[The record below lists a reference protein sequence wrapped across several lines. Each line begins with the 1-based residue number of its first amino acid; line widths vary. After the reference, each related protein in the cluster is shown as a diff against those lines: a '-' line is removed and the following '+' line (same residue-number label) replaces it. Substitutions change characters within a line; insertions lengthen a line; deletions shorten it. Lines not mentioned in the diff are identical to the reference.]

1 MPSTYTTNLGIEKIA
16 SGDQSGTWGA
26 TTNTNFDIIDQA
38 INGVAQITL
47 ASAGTSGSPNTLAI
61 TNGAVS
67 DGRNKFIEFVDGGDL
82 GATAYVQ
89 LTPNDAEKIVV
100 IRNSLSASRSVIVF
114 QGTYSASNDFEV
126 TNGKDVVLKFSGA
139 GASAT
144 VTQVFDD
151 LLVSALST
159 TTLNLGGTA
168 VTSTAAEINILDGVT
183 ATTAELNYVD
193 GVTSNIQTQ
202 LDSKSSSTSPTFTG
216 TVTIATADINGGN
229 IDGTAI
235 GSSSASTGNFSTLSI
250 AGSAITSTAA
260 EINILDGVTATT
272 AELNYVDGV
281 TSAIQTQLNTKA
293 TIASPTFTG
302 TVTIPTADINGGA
315 IDGTAIGGTVAST
328 GNFSTLSIG
337 GSAITATAAEIN
349 ILDGVTATT
358 AEINK
363 LDGLTATTTELN
375 YVDGVTSAIQT
386 QLNAKASAAS
396 PTLTGTTSIST
407 LSLGGTTITATAA
420 EINILDGVTATTT
433 ELNYTDGVTSN
444 IQTQLNAKAPIASP
458 TFTGTSTVPSL
469 VLGSGSTVTSI
480 KDEDNMASNS
490 NTALATQQSI
500 KAYVDNSAV
509 DLTAITTDV
518 EPNTS
523 ASNDLGSATKLWQ
536 DLYLSGGIYF
546 NGSGSADYLDD
557 YEKGT
562 FTLNV
567 GGSYLVPLSGTVSSY
582 YAEYVKIG
590 RVVHVFG
597 QINGSSLAI
606 NSGTGTGYL
615 IFGTGA
621 LPFAT
626 TNNGGQ
632 SPNETF
638 TGVVGDGSGYG
649 LTSAG
654 SRTASVSAVYGTD
667 WSWGPTSF
675 SSGAINA
682 VCTYMTDS

>member
-26 TTNTNFDIIDQA
+26 TTNTNFDILDQGV
-38 INGVAQITL
+38 NGIAQITL
-47 ASAGTSGSPNTLAI
+47 ASAGTSGSPNSLPI

-89 LTPNDAEKIVV
+89 LTPNDAEKIVF
-100 IRNSLSASRSVIVF
+100 IRNSLSANRSVIVF
-114 QGTYSASNDFEV
+114 QGTYNASNDFEIA
-126 TNGKDVVLKFSGA
+126 NGKDVVLKFNG
-139 GASAT
+139 GGTGAT

-168 VTSTAAEINILDGVT
+168 VTSTAAELNILDGVT

-202 LDSKSSSTSPTFTG
+202 LDAKAAASNPTFTG

-235 GSSSASTGNFSTLSI
+235 GSAS
-250 AGSAITSTAA
+250 
-260 EINILDGVTATT
+260 
-272 AELNYVDGV
+272 
-281 TSAIQTQLNTKA
+281 
-293 TIASPTFTG
+293 
-302 TVTIPTADINGGA
+302 
-315 IDGTAIGGTVAST
+315 AST

-337 GSAITATAAEIN
+337 GSAITATAAELN
-349 ILDGVTATT
+349 KMDGVTATT
-358 AEINK
+358 AEINV
-363 LDGLTATTTELN
+363 LDGITATTVELN

-386 QLNAKASAAS
+386 QLNAKAPTAS
-396 PTLTGTTSIST
+396 PTFTGTVTIPT
-407 LSLGGTTITATAA
+407 LSLNGTTVTATAA
-420 EINILDGVTATTT
+420 EINKLDGVTATTT

-444 IQTQLNAKAPIASP
+444 IQTQLNAKAPVNSP

-509 DLTAITTDV
+509 NLTAVTTDID
-518 EPNTS
+518 PNTDN
-523 ASNDLGSATKLWQ
+523 ANDLGSATKRWQ
-536 DLYLSGGIYF
+536 DLYLSGGVYL
-546 NGSGSADYLDD
+546 GGTTSANFLDD

-567 GGSYLVPLSGTVSSY
+567 GGSYLVPLSGTPSSY

-597 QINGSSLAI
+597 QITGSSLSI
-606 NSGTGTGYL
+606 DGGTGTGYI
-615 IFGTGA
+615 IFGSGA

-626 TNNGGQ
+626 TNDGSQ
-632 SPNETF
+632 SNETF
-638 TGVVGDGSGYG
+638 TGVVGNGASYG
-649 LTSAG
+649 PITAG
-654 SRTASVSAVYGTD
+654 SRTASVSAAFGTN
-667 WSWGPTSF
+667 WSWGSTSF
-675 SSGAINA
+675 SSSVINA

>member
-89 LTPNDAEKIVV
+89 LTPDDAEKIVV

-168 VTSTAAEINILDGVT
+168 VTSTAAELNILDGVT

-202 LDSKSSSTSPTFTG
+202 LDAKAAASNPTFTG

-235 GSSSASTGNFSTLSI
+235 GSTTASTGNFSTLSI
-250 AGSAITSTAA
+250 AGTAVTSTAA
-260 EINILDGVTATT
+260 ELNILDGVTATASEINVLDGITATT

-281 TSAIQTQLNTKA
+281 TSNIQTQLNAKSNS
-293 TIASPTFTG
+293 ASPTFTG
-302 TVTIPTADINGGA
+302 TVTISTADINGGA
-315 IDGTAIGGTVAST
+315 IDGTAIGGTTAST
-328 GNFSTLSIG
+328 GNFSTLSIAG
-337 GSAITATAAEIN
+337 TAITATAAELN
-349 ILDGVTATT
+349 KMDGVTATT
-358 AEINK
+358 AE
-363 LDGLTATTTELN
+363 LN
-375 YVDGVTSAIQT
+375 YV
-386 QLNAKASAAS
+386 
-396 PTLTGTTSIST
+396 
-407 LSLGGTTITATAA
+407 
-420 EINILDGVTATTT
+420 
-433 ELNYTDGVTSN
+433 DGVTSN

-469 VLGSGSTVTSI
+469 VLGSGATVTSI

-490 NTALATQQSI
+490 ATALATQQSI

-518 EPNTS
+518 IPNTS
-523 ASNDLGSATKLWQ
+523 NNNDLGSATKLWQ

-546 NGSGSADYLDD
+546 NGSGSADFLDD
-557 YEKGT
+557 YEKGA

-567 GGSYLVPLSGTVSSY
+567 AGSFLTALSGTVSSY
-582 YAEYVKIG
+582 YAEYVKVG

-606 NSGTGTGYL
+606 NSGTSPGYI

-626 TNNGGQ
+626 TNSGGQ

-649 LTSAG
+649 LTTAG

-675 SSGAINA
+675 SSAAINA
-682 VCTYMTDS
+682 VCTYMTDA

>member
-16 SGDQSGTWGA
+16 VGEQSGTWGT
-26 TTNTNFDIIDQA
+26 TTNTNFDILDQA
-38 INGVAQITL
+38 VNGVIQITL
-47 ASAGTSGSPNTLAI
+47 ASAGTSGSPTVLDI
-61 TNGAVS
+61 SNGSVS

-89 LTPNDAEKIVV
+89 LSPNDAEKIVFV
-100 IRNSLSASRSVIVF
+100 RNSLSGSRSILVF
-114 QGTYSASNDFEV
+114 QGTYNASNDFEIP
-126 TNGKDVVLKFSGA
+126 NGKDVVIKFDGGGA
-139 GASAT
+139 TAT

-151 LLVSALST
+151 LLVTGLSVT
-159 TTLNLGGTA
+159 SLTLGGTA
-168 VTSTAAEINILDGVT
+168 ITSTAAELNVLDGIT
-183 ATTAELNYVD
+183 ATTTELNYTD

-202 LDSKSSSTSPTFTG
+202 LNAKAPLASPTFTG

-260 EINILDGVTATT
+260 EINILDGVTAT
-272 AELNYVDGV
+272 
-281 TSAIQTQLNTKA
+281 
-293 TIASPTFTG
+293 AS
-302 TVTIPTADINGGA
+302 
-315 IDGTAIGGTVAST
+315 
-328 GNFSTLSIG
+328 
-337 GSAITATAAEIN
+337 EIN
-349 ILDGVTATT
+349 VLDG
-358 AEINK
+358 I
-363 LDGLTATTTELN
+363 TATTTELN

-386 QLNAKASAAS
+386 QLNAKAPTAS

-407 LSLGGTTITATAA
+407 LSLGGTTITAT
-420 EINILDGVTATTT
+420 GT

-444 IQTQLNAKAPIASP
+444 IQTQLDAKAPIASP

-500 KAYVDNSAV
+500 KAYVDAQSTDFTSVAT
-509 DLTAITTDV
+509 DIRPTTD
-518 EPNTS
+518 N
-523 ASNDLGSATKLWQ
+523 ANDLGSASKRWQ
-536 DLYLSGGIYF
+536 DLYLSGGVYI
-546 NGSGSADYLDD
+546 GGTTSANFLDD

-582 YAEYVKIG
+582 YAEYVKVG

-597 QINGSSLAI
+597 QINGSSLQI
-606 NSGTGTGYL
+606 NSGTGTGYI

-682 VCTYMTDS
+682 VCTYMTDA

>member
-16 SGDQSGTWGA
+16 VGEQSGTWGT
-26 TTNTNFDIIDQA
+26 TTNTNFDILDQA
-38 INGVAQITL
+38 VNGVIQITL
-47 ASAGTSGSPNTLAI
+47 ASAGTSGSPTVLDI
-61 TNGAVS
+61 SNGSVS
-67 DGRNKFIEFVDGGDL
+67 DGRSKFIEFVDGGDL

-89 LTPNDAEKIVV
+89 LSPNDAEKIVFV
-100 IRNSLSASRSVIVF
+100 RNSLSGSRSILVF
-114 QGTYSASNDFEV
+114 QGTYNASNDFEIP
-126 TNGKDVVLKFSGA
+126 NGKDVVIKFDGGGA
-139 GASAT
+139 TAT

-151 LLVSALST
+151 LLVTGLSVT
-159 TTLNLGGTA
+159 SLTLGGTA
-168 VTSTAAEINILDGVT
+168 ITSTAAELNVLDGIT
-183 ATTAELNYVD
+183 ATTTELNYTD

-202 LDSKSSSTSPTFTG
+202 LNAKAPLASPTFTG

-260 EINILDGVTATT
+260 EINILDGVTAT
-272 AELNYVDGV
+272 
-281 TSAIQTQLNTKA
+281 
-293 TIASPTFTG
+293 AS
-302 TVTIPTADINGGA
+302 
-315 IDGTAIGGTVAST
+315 
-328 GNFSTLSIG
+328 
-337 GSAITATAAEIN
+337 EIN
-349 ILDGVTATT
+349 VLDG
-358 AEINK
+358 I
-363 LDGLTATTTELN
+363 TATTTELN

-386 QLNAKASAAS
+386 QLNAKAPTAS

-407 LSLGGTTITATAA
+407 LSLGGTTITAT
-420 EINILDGVTATTT
+420 GT

-444 IQTQLNAKAPIASP
+444 IQTQLDAKAPIASP

-500 KAYVDNSAV
+500 KAYVDAQSTDFTSVAT
-509 DLTAITTDV
+509 DIRPTTD
-518 EPNTS
+518 N
-523 ASNDLGSATKLWQ
+523 ANDLGSATKRWQ
-536 DLYLSGGIYF
+536 DLYLSGGVYI
-546 NGSGSADYLDD
+546 GGTTSANFLDD

-582 YAEYVKIG
+582 YAEYVKVG

-597 QINGSSLAI
+597 QINGSSLQI
-606 NSGTGTGYL
+606 NSGTGTGYI

-682 VCTYMTDS
+682 VCTYMTDA

>member
-16 SGDQSGTWGA
+16 SGDQSGTWGT
-26 TTNTNFDIIDQA
+26 TTNTNFDILDQGV
-38 INGVAQITL
+38 NGIAQITL
-47 ASAGTSGSPNTLAI
+47 ASAGTSGSPNSLPI

-89 LTPNDAEKIVV
+89 LTPNDAEKIVF
-100 IRNSLSASRSVIVF
+100 IRNSLSGSRSIIVF
-114 QGTYSASNDFEV
+114 QGTYNASNDFEV
-126 TNGKDVVLKFSGA
+126 ANGKDVVLKFDG
-139 GASAT
+139 GGTGAT

-168 VTSTAAEINILDGVT
+168 VTSTAAELNILDGVT

-202 LDSKSSSTSPTFTG
+202 LDAKAAASNPTFTG

-260 EINILDGVTATT
+260 ELNILDGVTAT
-272 AELNYVDGV
+272 
-281 TSAIQTQLNTKA
+281 
-293 TIASPTFTG
+293 AS
-302 TVTIPTADINGGA
+302 
-315 IDGTAIGGTVAST
+315 
-328 GNFSTLSIG
+328 
-337 GSAITATAAEIN
+337 EIN
-349 ILDGVTATT
+349 VLDG
-358 AEINK
+358 I
-363 LDGLTATTTELN
+363 TATTTELN

-386 QLNAKASAAS
+386 QLNAKAPTAS

-407 LSLGGTTITATAA
+407 LSLGGTTITASGA
-420 EINILDGVTATTT
+420 EINKLDGVTATTA

-500 KAYVDNSAV
+500 KAYVDNSAL
-509 DLTAITTDV
+509 DLTAVTTDID
-518 EPNTS
+518 PNTDN
-523 ASNDLGSATKLWQ
+523 ANDLGSAAKRWQ
-536 DLYLSGGIYF
+536 DLYLSGGVYL
-546 NGSGSADYLDD
+546 GGTTSANFLDD

-567 GGSYLVPLSGTVSSY
+567 PGSLLTALQGSVTGY

-597 QINGSSLAI
+597 QIIGSSI
-606 NSGTGTGYL
+606 FIDSGTSPGYIIL
-615 IFGTGA
+615 GGGC
-621 LPFAT
+621 LPFSTSAQGIST
-626 TNNGGQ
+626 AGDD
-632 SPNETF
+632 TF

-654 SRTASVSAVYGTD
+654 SRIASVSAAWDTN
-667 WSWGPTSF
+667 WSWGSTSF
-675 SSGAINA
+675 SAATINA
-682 VCTYMTDS
+682 VCTYMTDA

>member
-16 SGDQSGTWGA
+16 SGDQSGTWGT
-26 TTNTNFDIIDQA
+26 TTNTNFDILDQGV
-38 INGVAQITL
+38 NGIAQITL
-47 ASAGTSGSPNTLAI
+47 ASAGTSGSPNSLPI

-89 LTPNDAEKIVV
+89 LTPNDAEKIVF
-100 IRNSLSASRSVIVF
+100 IRNSLSGSRSIIVF
-114 QGTYSASNDFEV
+114 QGTYNASNDFEV
-126 TNGKDVVLKFSGA
+126 ANGKDVVLKFDG
-139 GASAT
+139 GGTGAT

-168 VTSTAAEINILDGVT
+168 VTSTAAELNILDGVT
-183 ATTAELNYVD
+183 ATTTELNYVD

-202 LDSKSSSTSPTFTG
+202 LDAKAAASNPTFTG

-260 EINILDGVTATT
+260 ELNILDGVTAT
-272 AELNYVDGV
+272 
-281 TSAIQTQLNTKA
+281 
-293 TIASPTFTG
+293 AS
-302 TVTIPTADINGGA
+302 
-315 IDGTAIGGTVAST
+315 
-328 GNFSTLSIG
+328 
-337 GSAITATAAEIN
+337 EIN
-349 ILDGVTATT
+349 VLDG
-358 AEINK
+358 I
-363 LDGLTATTTELN
+363 TATTTELN

-386 QLNAKASAAS
+386 QLNAKAPTAS

-407 LSLGGTTITATAA
+407 LSLGGTTITASGA
-420 EINILDGVTATTT
+420 EINKLDGVTATTA

-500 KAYVDNSAV
+500 KAYVDNSAL
-509 DLTAITTDV
+509 DLTAVTTDID
-518 EPNTS
+518 PNTDN
-523 ASNDLGSATKLWQ
+523 ANDLGSAAKRWQ

-606 NSGTGTGYL
+606 NSGTGTGYI
-615 IFGTGA
+615 IFGSGC
-621 LPFAT
+621 LPFST
-626 TNNGGQ
+626 TNDGGQ
-632 SPNETF
+632 TPNDTF

-649 LTSAG
+649 LTTAG
-654 SRTASVSAVYGTD
+654 SRTASVSAAYID
-667 WSWGPTSF
+667 NWSWGPTSF

>member
-16 SGDQSGTWGA
+16 SGDQSGTWGT
-26 TTNTNFDIIDQA
+26 TTNTNFDILDQGV
-38 INGVAQITL
+38 NGIAQITL
-47 ASAGTSGSPNTLAI
+47 ASAGTSGSPNSLPI

-89 LTPNDAEKIVV
+89 LTPNDAEKIVF
-100 IRNSLSASRSVIVF
+100 IRNSLSGSRSIIVF
-114 QGTYSASNDFEV
+114 QGTYSASNDFEIA
-126 TNGKDVVLKFSGA
+126 NGKDVVLKFDG
-139 GASAT
+139 GGTGAT

-168 VTSTAAEINILDGVT
+168 VTSTAAELNILDGVT

-260 EINILDGVTATT
+260 EINILDGVTATASEINVLDGIT
-272 AELNYVDGV
+272 ATTTELNYVDGV

-349 ILDGVTATT
+349 KLDGVTATT
-358 AEINK
+358 A
-363 LDGLTATTTELN
+363 
-375 YVDGVTSAIQT
+375 
-386 QLNAKASAAS
+386 
-396 PTLTGTTSIST
+396 
-407 LSLGGTTITATAA
+407 
-420 EINILDGVTATTT
+420 

-500 KAYVDNSAV
+500 KAYVDAQSTDFTSVAT
-509 DLTAITTDV
+509 DIRPTTD
-518 EPNTS
+518 NN
-523 ASNDLGSATKLWQ
+523 NDLGSATKRWQ
-536 DLYLSGGIYF
+536 DLYLSGGVYL
-546 NGSGSADYLDD
+546 GGTTSANFLDD

-597 QINGSSLAI
+597 QINGSSLQI
-606 NSGTGTGYL
+606 NSGTGTGYI

-675 SSGAINA
+675 SSAAINA